1 MTEKYLY
8 RFVDSYTVYQNEPVL
23 EKFPILK
30 ETPCAFWIDRSYN
43 EPKLVYKNSTR
54 GFAKQT
60 IEDAM
65 ESYYRRKLRQRLIL
79 KSQLSNVEII
89 LGDIKTEEQ
98 RSDIVQKNQKGL
110 NNATFFT

>member
-1 MTEKYLY
+1 MIEKYLY
-8 RFVDSYTVYQNEPVL
+8 RFIDSYTVYQNEPVL

-43 EPKLVYKNSTR
+43 EPKLVYKNSNR

-65 ESYYRRKLRQRLIL
+65 VSYYQRKLRQLSIL
-79 KSQLSNVEII
+79 KNHLSNVENI
-89 LGDIKTEEQ
+89 LDEIKTEEQ
-98 RSDIVQKNQKGL
+98 RSIIIQKCQKDL